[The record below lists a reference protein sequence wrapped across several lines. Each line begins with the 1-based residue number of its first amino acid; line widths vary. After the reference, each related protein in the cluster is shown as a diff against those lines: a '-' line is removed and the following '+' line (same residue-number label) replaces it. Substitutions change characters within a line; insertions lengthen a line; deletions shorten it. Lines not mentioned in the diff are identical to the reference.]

1 MSLFLLVAGETSW
14 PLLWLGDLNPFKWFC
29 LYFFR
34 NILYVY
40 ICLYKTHT
48 YIIVHCYICILL
60 VHIHYY
66 ICINIKFIHQILK
79 GKREWILYSLGS
91 TKGGRKSIRAR
102 KLEVSCK
109 AAYPRNGCKTKTRTM
124 AIFVFLECNRLAPG
138 YKDTHGWQW
147 PTLTVTIPEKKSRYL
162 FPSESKS
169 HSMCPWWSIR
179 GFWKYAVSTGEMCCL
194 WISRAR
200 L

>member
-91 TKGGRKSIRAR
+91 TKEGAERVLEPENWKSAV
-102 KLEVSCK
+102 KLPILEM
-109 AAYPRNGCKTKTRTM
+109 AAKPRP
-124 AIFVFLECNRLAPG
+124 EQ
-138 YKDTHGWQW
+138 WQ
-147 PTLTVTIPEKKSRYL
+147 YL
-162 FPSESKS
+162 FF
-169 HSMCPWWSIR
+169 WSATASPPDIR
-179 GFWKYAVSTGEMCCL
+179 ILTGG
-194 WISRAR
+194 SDQH
-200 L
+200 